1 MRYFEKKPNN
11 LRMSTAIL
19 IYSQYFASVYR
30 MSFCD
35 TEKAYSILL
44 EV

>member
-1 MRYFEKKPNN
+1 MRYFEKYPSN

-19 IYSQYFASVYR
+19 IYSQYFAPVYR

-35 TEKAYSILL
+35 TQKAYSIF
-44 EV
+44 EF

>member
-1 MRYFEKKPNN
+1 MRYFEKYPSNI
-11 LRMSTAIL
+11 RISTAFL

-35 TEKAYSILL
+35 IEKAYSVLF
-44 EV
+44 EF